1 MAWKNTFQQS
11 FADSLVH
18 EHDALTE
25 LDDIQNLIDWSVI
38 ERQLSTI
45 HSNPMGEKA
54 WPPLVMFKILL
65 LQAWYNLSD
74 PACEKQL
81 VRDLLFRRFVGLSL
95 QDAVPDHSTIW
106 RFRNKLNEEGH
117 LQPLLN
123 LINEQLNQR
132 GVLIQNGQAS
142 IIDATVIEAKNNRPN
157 KNAKGENT
165 QDIEAA
171 YNVKTASDG
180 KQKTTYGFK
189 THMNVD
195 EDGLILSEQ
204 LTPGNVHDSQVFEAL
219 LTGQEKAA
227 YADSAYKSDAHDQL
241 LKTKGIQN
249 NILYRAY
256 RNTPLSDAQKQFNRY
271 ASQVRCTVER
281 TFGVLKRLYG
291 LGKARYLGL
300 ARNQAHVSLIAMA
313 HNLKRGANIQR
324 ACL

>member
-1 MAWKNTFQQS
+1 MAWKNTLQQS
-11 FADSLVH
+11 LADSLVH

-38 ERQLSTI
+38 ERQLSTL
-45 HSNPMGEKA
+45 HNNPMGEKA

-81 VRDLLFRRFVGLSL
+81 VRDLLFRRFVGLRL

-117 LQPLLN
+117 LQALLN
-123 LINEQLNQR
+123 VINDQLNQR

-142 IIDATVIEAKNNRPN
+142 IIDASVIEAKNNRPN

-165 QDIEAA
+165 QDPEAA
-171 YNVKTASDG
+171 YNVKTASDC

-189 THMNVD
+189 MHINVD

-204 LTPGNVHDSQVFEAL
+204 LTPGNVHDSQVFEDL
-219 LTGQEKAA
+219 FTGREKAV
-227 YADSAYKSDAHDQL
+227 YADSAYKSEVHDQL

-249 NILYRAY
+249 NLLNRAY
-256 RNTPLSDAQKQFNRY
+256 RNTPLTEAQKQFNCY

-300 ARNQAHVSLIAMA
+300 ARNQARVSLIVMA

-324 ACL
+324 AC